1 MLSVL
6 RQPAFRRLFTA
17 QVVALLGTGLATVAL
32 ALLAHDLAGSDATAV
47 LGTALALKMAAYVT
61 VAPLAGA
68 LAGRISRRALLVSAD
83 LVRACAA
90 LALPFVH
97 EVWHVYALIV
107 LLQAASAAF
116 TPVLQATVPD
126 VLPGERPYT
135 EALSLSRLA
144 HDLESLAS
152 PALAALLLIVVPY
165 PWLFTGTATGFL
177 ASAALV
183 LSAALPGAR
192 PPARAGRGEEDS
204 GSGAGAGRGS
214 ASGSGAGRRSQ
225 SGPGAGRGSEC
236 GPVGGSGRGFGD
248 RSGPRPRTRVL
259 TRLRPPGRTGAGA
272 GAAFGVRPFLATP
285 RLRALLALD
294 LAVAAAGA
302 MVLVGTV
309 ALVRDTLGRP
319 QGDVPLALGA
329 YGAGSMAV
337 ALLLP
342 RVLDRVDD
350 RRVMLAGAFALPVLL
365 GALALGLA
373 APAGAVPPWPGLL
386 VVWLLTGAATSAVL
400 TPSGRVLRRSAGPA
414 DLPAVFAA
422 HFSLAHACWLLTY
435 PLAGL
440 LIARTGPAL
449 PAALLGTLAL
459 AGALAAARL
468 WPRADPVALPHDHPE
483 LPAGHPHLAGV
494 PGATGA
500 AGGHAHPFRIDAL
513 HRHWPTTAP

>member
-6 RQPAFRRLFTA
+6 RDPTFRRLFTA

-32 ALLAHDLAGSDATAV
+32 ALLAYDLAGADATAV

-68 LAGRISRRALLVSAD
+68 LAGRISRRTLLVCAD

-90 LALPFVH
+90 LALPFVS

-116 TPVLQATVPD
+116 TPVFQATVPD

-152 PALAALLLIVVPY
+152 PALAALLLALVPY
-165 PWLFTGTATGFL
+165 PWLFAGTATGFL
-177 ASAALV
+177 ASAVLV
-183 LSAALPGAR
+183 LSAVLPG
-192 PPARAGRGEEDS
+192 PGSGPGPERGPGAWAAASASAS
-204 GSGAGAGRGS
+204 GSPGGDGTGGGAGAGSADGS
-214 ASGSGAGRRSQ
+214 
-225 SGPGAGRGSEC
+225 
-236 GPVGGSGRGFGD
+236 
-248 RSGPRPRTRVL
+248 RV
-259 TRLRPPGRTGAGA
+259 RTGAGA
-272 GAAFGVRPFLATP
+272 GAVPARGFGARPFLATP

-319 QGDVPLALGA
+319 EGDVPFALGA

-342 RVLDRVDD
+342 RLLDRVDD
-350 RRVMLAGAFALPVLL
+350 RRIMLAGAFALPVLL

-386 VVWLLTGAATSAVL
+386 VAWLLTGAATSAVL

-435 PLAGL
+435 PLAGV
-440 LIARTGPAL
+440 LIARTGPVL
-449 PAALLGTLAL
+449 PAALLGGLAL
-459 AGALAAARL
+459 AAALAAARL
-468 WPRADPVALPHDHPE
+468 WPRTDPLALPHVHPE
-483 LPAGHPHLAGV
+483 LPAGHPHLAG
-494 PGATGA
+494 A
-500 AGGHAHPFRIDAL
+500 AGAHSHPFHIDAL
-513 HRHWPTTAP
+513 HRHWPAAP